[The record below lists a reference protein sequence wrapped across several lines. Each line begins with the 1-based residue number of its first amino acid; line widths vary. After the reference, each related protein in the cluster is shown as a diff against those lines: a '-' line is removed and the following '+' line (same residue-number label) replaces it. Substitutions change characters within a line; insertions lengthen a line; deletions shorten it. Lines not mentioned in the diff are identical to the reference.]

1 MRDAWQTR
9 HSAVRCLFFGWALL
23 KLLLIP
29 GGLFVGE
36 NQGKLVVCQS
46 LVVFPKGLFAHRQ
59 FHWLDPL
66 VLYLLDE
73 DSNPALWLDSSGM
86 IPPGLSATRT

>member
-36 NQGKLVVCQS
+36 N
-46 LVVFPKGLFAHRQ
+46 
-59 FHWLDPL
+59 
-66 VLYLLDE
+66 
-73 DSNPALWLDSSGM
+73 
-86 IPPGLSATRT
+86 